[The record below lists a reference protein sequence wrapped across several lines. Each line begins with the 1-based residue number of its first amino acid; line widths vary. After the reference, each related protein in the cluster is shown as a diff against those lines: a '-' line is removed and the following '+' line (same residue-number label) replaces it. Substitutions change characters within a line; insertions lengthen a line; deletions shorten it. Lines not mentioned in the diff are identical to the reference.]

1 VINLKIDDIKGKE
14 VIDANGNRIGEVED
28 IDLDLRSR
36 RVAGIVL
43 REGGLTAKIGLGD
56 KRTVP
61 CGMVDKIGEKVLL
74 KEKGKLSQHDLDII
88 TGGE

>member
-1 VINLKIDDIKGKE
+1 VKINDIKGKE
-14 VIDANGNRIGEVED
+14 VIDNEGNRIGEVED

-36 RVAGIVL
+36 RIEGLVL
-43 REGGLTAKIGLGD
+43 REGGLTAKIGIGD

-61 CGMVDKIGEKVLL
+61 CNMIYKIGEKVLL
-74 KEKGKLSQHDLDII
+74 KEKGSLSQQDLDVI

>member
-1 VINLKIDDIKGKE
+1 MKLDDIKGKE
-14 VIDANGNRIGEVED
+14 VIDDKGNKIGEVED

-36 RVAGIVL
+36 RIDGLVL

-56 KRTVP
+56 KRTIP
-61 CGMVDKIGEKVLL
+61 CSMVDKIGEKVLL
-74 KEKGKLSQHDLDII
+74 KRRESLSQHDLDVI